1 MDTRTT
7 DDGAVVV
14 VGVDGSDGSKA
25 ALRFALDEARRRSAT
40 LRVVTVWEFPATI
53 AMGMVLPPD
62 FDDVSAQAAE
72 HSAQAAIDQLGE
84 AGVPVELKVLD
95 GNPAGALIA
104 QARDADVL
112 VVGSRGRGG
121 FRELLLGSVS
131 QACVHHAGCPVVVIR
146 HHPAPQATAKTG
158 VGAASA

>member
-25 ALRFALDEARRRSAT
+25 ALRFAVEEARRRSAT
-40 LRVVTVWEFPATI
+40 LRVVAVWEFPATI

-62 FDDVSAQAAE
+62 FDEVSARAARQ
-72 HSAQAAIDQLGE
+72 SAQAAIADLGE
-84 AGVPVELKVLD
+84 PGVPVELKVLD
-95 GNPAGALIA
+95 GNPAGALIDE
-104 QARDADVL
+104 ARDADVL

-131 QACVHHAGCPVVVIR
+131 QACVHHAVCPVIVIR
-146 HHPAPQATAKTG
+146 EHPAPQTTANAR
-158 VGAASA
+158 VGTASA